1 MKKYL
6 LKDALEKGYAVGAFN
21 FGTVEILKSIIKASE
36 ETSSPVIAQVS
47 EGGINFIGE
56 DYLKGIIAAARKNCS
71 VPISFHLDHGK
82 SLESVKKAIDVGCD
96 SVMIDAS
103 MLSFEDNIT
112 VTKNVVDYA
121 HSKGVFVEAE
131 LGSLAGVEEDVNVSD
146 KDSCYT
152 DPSQAKEFVER
163 TGVDSLA
170 VAIGTKHGAYKFG
183 GDAKLRFDILENIQK
198 EIPNVPLVLHGA
210 SGVDSKT
217 VDKLLQ
223 NNTYVTLRLWVD
235 NIFQMQMIELINN
248 YYNCDIDLTKK
259 SFQINKYLYVKQF
272 HEFIWPDL
280 NNDYYEETGT
290 CYALRD
296 HIGILVDGTVI
307 PCCLDTE
314 GTITLGNI
322 YQDNLND
329 ILNDEIVISMLKGF
343 QQNKKC
349 EELCKHC
356 SFIK

>member
-21 FGTVEILKSIIKASE
+21 FGTIEILKSIIKASE

-152 DPSQAKEFVER
+152 DPSQAKEFVEK

-217 VDKLLQ
+217 VDKLLELG
-223 NNTYVTLRLWVD
+223 V
-235 NIFQMQMIELINN
+235 NIKGAKGVSDDILETSSKMHICKI
-248 YYNCDIDLTKK
+248 NCDTDLRMSYLQGILNNVKDNSSNIDYR
-259 SFQINKYLYVKQF
+259 KYLGEAMQNVTELVKQKNIIF
-272 HEFIWPDL
+272 GS
-280 NNDYYEETGT
+280 NNK
-290 CYALRD
+290 A
-296 HIGILVDGTVI
+296 
-307 PCCLDTE
+307 
-314 GTITLGNI
+314 
-322 YQDNLND
+322 
-329 ILNDEIVISMLKGF
+329 
-343 QQNKKC
+343 
-349 EELCKHC
+349 
-356 SFIK
+356 